1 MDDSI
6 FVDLVNA
13 LLTYE
18 KDDKEKEAPKKGN
31 VFYKDKENK
40 DSDKDK
46 KGDSNDDS
54 STPFPSMQ
62 IFSVSER
69 REKNYIYKTI
79 KRGGGFRI
87 KLKKNNAHL

>member
-18 KDDKEKEAPKKGN
+18 KDEKEKEVSKKGKDLS
-31 VFYKDKENK
+31 KDKENK

-46 KGDSNDDS
+46 KGESKDES
-54 STPFPSMQ
+54 SSPFPSMQ
-62 IFSVSER
+62 IFSVSQ
-69 REKNYIYKTI
+69 
-79 KRGGGFRI
+79 
-87 KLKKNNAHL
+87 